1 MKILNKAMFKSIK
14 QFLVVITL
22 LTLAASCGPDYK
34 AEVDRM
40 MHERDSLLSLFDSK
54 DSTINGYMTD
64 IMNIQMS
71 LDSLTM
77 QEEMLRRSKPNDPES
92 SPDVKARIQNSI
104 QSIRD
109 LISENKKKLAALQ
122 SRIKKSNVKINE
134 LESLIK
140 GLDMQL
146 AEKDSSINM
155 LNERVTALNGTITNM
170 QGTMDTMKMDIAT
183 KAQEI
188 TDKTTMLHTAYYT
201 IGTFKQLRD
210 KKILAKEGGF
220 LGLGKSKS
228 MVPDFNK
235 DAFTKIDYTS
245 TNTITLDSKNARLV
259 STHPSGTYKIERQN
273 DKVKSIQITDPENF
287 WKASKYLVVVTD

>member
-1 MKILNKAMFKSIK
+1 MFRLIK
-14 QFLVVITL
+14 PTFLAFAI
-22 LTLAASCGPDYK
+22 LTLAISCGPDYK

-77 QEEMLRRSKPNDPES
+77 QEEMIRRSNPDDKET

-104 QSIRD
+104 QSIKD
-109 LISENKKKLAALQ
+109 LIEENKKKLAALQ
-122 SRIKKSNVKINE
+122 GRIKKSNVKITE

-140 GLDMQL
+140 GLHVQI
-146 AEKDSSINM
+146 AERDSSVNM

-170 QGTMDTMKMDIAT
+170 QGTMDTMKMDIVA
-183 KAQEI
+183 KSQEI
-188 TDKTTMLHTAYYT
+188 TEKTTKLHTAYYT
-201 IGTFKQLRD
+201 IGTYKQLRD
-210 KKILAKEGGF
+210 KKIIAKQGGF

-235 DAFTKIDYTS
+235 EAFTQIDYTS
-245 TNTITLDSKNARLV
+245 INSISLDTKNAKLV
-259 STHPSGTYKIERQN
+259 STHPSGSYTIQREN

>member
-1 MKILNKAMFKSIK
+1 MFRLMKPT
-14 QFLVVITL
+14 FLAFAI
-22 LTLAASCGPDYK
+22 LTLAISCGPDYK

-77 QEEMLRRSKPNDPES
+77 QEEMIRRSNPDDKET

-104 QSIRD
+104 QSIKD
-109 LISENKKKLAALQ
+109 LIEENKKKLAALQ
-122 SRIKKSNVKINE
+122 GRIKKSNVKITE

-140 GLDMQL
+140 GLHVQI
-146 AEKDSSINM
+146 AERDSSINM
-155 LNERVTALNGTITNM
+155 LNERVTTLNGTITNM
-170 QGTMDTMKMDIAT
+170 QGSMDTMKMEIAA
-183 KAQEI
+183 KSQEI
-188 TDKTTMLHTAYYT
+188 TEKTTKLHTAYYT
-201 IGTFKQLRD
+201 IGTYKQLRD
-210 KKILAKEGGF
+210 KKIIAKQGGF

-235 DAFTKIDYTS
+235 EAFTQIDYTS
-245 TNTITLDSKNARLV
+245 INSISLDTKNAKLV
-259 STHPSGTYKIERQN
+259 STHPSGSYTLQREN

>member
-1 MKILNKAMFKSIK
+1 MKQYLSI
-14 QFLVVITL
+14 FCM
-22 LTLAASCGPDYK
+22 LTLAVSCGPDYK

-40 MHERDSLLSLFDSK
+40 MLERDSLLSLFDSK
-54 DSTINGYMTD
+54 DSTINGYMTE

-77 QEEMLRRSKPNDPES
+77 QEEMIRRSNDEAKET
-92 SPDVKARIQNSI
+92 SPDVKAQIQSSI

-109 LISENKKKLAALQ
+109 LIEENKKKLASLQ
-122 SRIKKSNVKINE
+122 ARIKKSNIKINE

-140 GLDMQL
+140 GLHVQL
-146 AEKDSSINM
+146 AEKDSSISN
-155 LNERVTALNGTITNM
+155 LNTQVTTLNGTITNM
-170 QGTMDTMKMDIAT
+170 QSTMDTMKNDIAA
-183 KAQEI
+183 KSQEI

-201 IGTFKQLRD
+201 IGTYKQLRD
-210 KKILAKEGGF
+210 KKIIAKQGGF
-220 LGLGKSKS
+220 LGIGKSKA

-235 DAFTKIDYTS
+235 EAFTKIDYTA
-245 TNTITLDSKNARLV
+245 TNTIALGTKNAKLV
-259 STHPSGTYKIERQN
+259 STHPSGTYKLEKEN

>member
-1 MKILNKAMFKSIK
+1 MFRLIK
-14 QFLVVITL
+14 PTFLAFAI
-22 LTLAASCGPDYK
+22 LTLAISCGPDYK

-64 IMNIQMS
+64 IMSIQMS

-77 QEEMLRRSKPNDPES
+77 QEEMIRRSNPDDKET

-104 QSIRD
+104 QSIKD
-109 LISENKKKLAALQ
+109 LIEENKKKLAALQ
-122 SRIKKSNVKINE
+122 GRIKKSNVKITE

-140 GLDMQL
+140 GLHVQI
-146 AEKDSSINM
+146 AERDSSVNM

-170 QGTMDTMKMDIAT
+170 QGTMDTMKMDIVA
-183 KAQEI
+183 KSQEI
-188 TDKTTMLHTAYYT
+188 TEKTTKLHTAYYT
-201 IGTFKQLRD
+201 IGTYKQLRD
-210 KKILAKEGGF
+210 KKIIAKQGGF

-235 DAFTKIDYTS
+235 EAFTQIDYTS
-245 TNTITLDSKNARLV
+245 INSISLDTKNAKLV
-259 STHPSGTYKIERQN
+259 STHPSGSYTIQREN